1 MPLMKLR
8 RLFFAAAFAFAF
20 AAATFAA
27 AIFAAAT
34 FASVSVTI
42 ASGSVRPAEH
52 LSYDYRCFAGI
63 GICVRTRHSLRD
75 SLILD
80 DLNPKTVYIEC
91 GTCGNDSASD

>member
-20 AAATFAA
+20 AAATSAFA
-27 AIFAAAT
+27 FAAAT

-52 LSYDYRCFAGI
+52 PSYDYRCFAGI

-80 DLNPKTVYIEC
+80 NLNPKTVYIEC